1 MYICLCVCACSMTF
15 VCRFIVATAI
25 ECPFRKIYDECT
37 VFHFKTKCNW
47 DVSSWSVH
55 SSLCAYNTNKAT
67 SESSMQVNCFQMGLF
82 EAGWSIHLRARNLM
96 MLFIFVSVR
105 SCIHFFFHFFFLFLF
120 VRCVRF
126 YVMVWES
133 KRQKDG
139 LESIEHKTCHHRFW
153 FATQRL
159 NLLYYKNKQRKIAN
173 AKPMHAC
180 FSFWSCS

>member
-1 MYICLCVCACSMTF
+1 MWWTNSILKIIIIYGHRVEIIQCSLTANGQLCISVWVCVCACSMTF

-105 SCIHFFFHFFFLFLF
+105 SCIHFFLHFFIF
-120 VRCVRF
+120 VRSLC
-126 YVMVWES
+126 S
-133 KRQKDG
+133 ILCDG
-139 LESIEHKTCHHRFW
+139 LRI
-153 FATQRL
+153 
-159 NLLYYKNKQRKIAN
+159 
-173 AKPMHAC
+173 
-180 FSFWSCS
+180 